1 MRPVAVFKTGSFDE
15 PPDVAKQGPAPKRQA
30 AQKLGLSAESKAAAF
45 LWAKGY
51 RIVDRRYKTPVGEI
65 DIVAQRKGTIVFVEV
80 KARASLDAAAE
91 SVSMRQR
98 GRILDAA
105 KHWLAGHPQ
114 VSGLPLRF
122 DVILIAPG
130 HLPQHLQGAFDASE

>member
-1 MRPVAVFKTGSFDE
+1 MIRTGSFDE
-15 PPDVAKQGPAPKRQA
+15 PPDEAQKSPAPKRQA

-51 RIVDRRYKTPVGEI
+51 RIIDRRYKTPVGEI
-65 DIVAQRKGTIVFVEV
+65 DIVAQRKGTVVFVEV

-91 SVSMRQR
+91 SVSVRQR

-130 HLPQHLQGAFDASE
+130 HLPQHLPGAFDASE

>member
-15 PPDVAKQGPAPKRQA
+15 PPDVAKKGPAPKRQA

-51 RIVDRRYKTPVGEI
+51 RIIDRRYRTPVGEI
-65 DIVAQRKGTIVFVEV
+65 DIVAQSKGTVVFVEV

-91 SVSMRQR
+91 SVSVRQR
-98 GRILDAA
+98 GRIVDAA
-105 KHWLAGHPQ
+105 KHWLAAHPQ
-114 VSGLPLRF
+114 VGGLPLRF

-130 HLPQHLQGAFDASE
+130 HRPQHLQGAFDASE